1 MPMDLIAAIE
11 IETAPQPSHSV
22 IWLHG
27 LGASGDDF
35 VPIVPYLGLKTPT
48 RFIFPHA
55 PKRRV
60 TINAGYVMPA
70 WYDILSLSSEAR
82 QVDQA
87 GIAQSMAQVHALIDR
102 EIARGI
108 PADRIVLVGFSQG
121 GAMAYSAGLTYPKAL
136 AGVMALSAY
145 LPAPALLTPEKR
157 LANQHTPIVVMHGQY
172 DDVVSLPLGQ
182 QAVAWLTEHDYQVT
196 WQTYPMAHEVS
207 IEQIQQIGAWLQ
219 QRALEATP

>member
-1 MPMDLIAAIE
+1 MDLLPAIE
-11 IETAPQPSHSV
+11 IETAPQPTHSV

-55 PKRRV
+55 PKRPV

-70 WYDILSLSSEAR
+70 WYDILSLSSTDR

-87 GIAQSMAQVHALIDR
+87 GITQSMAQVHALIDR

-145 LPAPALLTPEKR
+145 LPAPALLTTEKR

-182 QAVAWLTEHDYQVT
+182 QALTWLTEHGYSVT

-207 IEQIQQIGAWLQ
+207 LDQVQQIGAWLQ
-219 QRALEATP
+219 QRSLEATP

>member
-1 MPMDLIAAIE
+1 MSTELLPHIE
-11 IETAPQPSHSV
+11 LNPATPATATV

-55 PKRRV
+55 PSRPV

-87 GIAQSMAQVHALIDR
+87 GIAQSMPQVHALIDR

-108 PADRIVLVGFSQG
+108 PAHRIMLVGFSQG
-121 GAMAYSAGLTYPKAL
+121 GAMAYSAGLTYPNAL
-136 AGVMALSAY
+136 AGVLAVRLRSIWLPIMAPPST
-145 LPAPALLTPEKR
+145 PSTVALIR
-157 LANQHTPIVVMHGQY
+157 
-172 DDVVSLPLGQ
+172 
-182 QAVAWLTEHDYQVT
+182 
-196 WQTYPMAHEVS
+196 
-207 IEQIQQIGAWLQ
+207 
-219 QRALEATP
+219 

>member
-1 MPMDLIAAIE
+1 MDLLPAIE
-11 IETAPQPSHSV
+11 IETAPQPTHSV

-27 LGASGDDF
+27 LGASGDNF

-55 PKRRV
+55 PSRPV

-70 WYDILSLSSEAR
+70 WYDILSLSSDAR

-108 PADRIVLVGFSQG
+108 PAHRIVLVGFSQG
-121 GAMAYSAGLTYPKAL
+121 GAMAYSAGLTYPKTL

-145 LPAPALLTPEKR
+145 LPAPALLTPER
-157 LANQHTPIVVMHGQY
+157 RVANQHTPIVVMHGQY
-172 DDVVSLPLGQ
+172 DDVVSPSLGQ
-182 QAVAWLTEHDYQVT
+182 QAVTWLTEHQYQVT

-207 IEQIQQIGAWLQ
+207 LEQIQQIGRWFN
-219 QRALEATP
+219 QRFYEINK

>member
-1 MPMDLIAAIE
+1 MDLLPAIE
-11 IETAPQPSHSV
+11 IETAPQPTHSV

-55 PKRRV
+55 PSRPV

-70 WYDILSLSSEAR
+70 WYDILSLSSEVR
-82 QVDQA
+82 QIDQT
-87 GIAQSMAQVHALIDR
+87 GIVQSIAQVHALIDR

-108 PADRIVLVGFSQG
+108 PAHRIVLVGFSQG
-121 GAMAYSAGLTYPKAL
+121 GAMAYSAGLTYPKTL

-145 LPAPALLTPEKR
+145 LPAPALLTPER
-157 LANQHTPIVVMHGQY
+157 RVANQHTPIMVIHGQY
-172 DDVVSLPLGQ
+172 DDVVSVPLGQ
-182 QAVAWLTEHDYQVT
+182 QAVTWLTEHDYQVT

-207 IEQIQQIGAWLQ
+207 LEQIQQIGRWFNRHFAQ
-219 QRALEATP
+219 VAP